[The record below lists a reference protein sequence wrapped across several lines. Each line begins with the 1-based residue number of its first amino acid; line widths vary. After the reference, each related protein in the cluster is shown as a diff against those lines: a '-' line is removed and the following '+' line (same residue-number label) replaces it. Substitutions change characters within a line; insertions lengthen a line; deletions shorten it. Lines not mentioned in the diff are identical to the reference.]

1 MDIAQTLMAIG
12 ALLLIGMLAD
22 EIGHRT
28 QLPRVTLLIL
38 CGLAA
43 GPAMLDLLPES
54 LTELYDT
61 LTVLAL
67 SMVAFLLG
75 GKLSRVHLKNSGT
88 AITVISLCAVASTA
102 AIVFSGLWLL
112 GFPIALA
119 LVMAALATATDPAA
133 TTDVIR
139 QYRAKG
145 PFTTILAGIVAVDDI
160 WGILVFAVCL
170 MGAQALVG
178 GDGSA
183 ALLHAAWEIAGSVL
197 LGIAVGLPA
206 GYLSGRLQP
215 GDPTL
220 AEALGIV
227 FLTAGLA
234 LWLGL
239 SFLLAG
245 IACGAT
251 VVNSGRHHS
260 RPFHEIEH
268 IEWPFMIFFFVLA
281 GASLEPAHIP
291 ALGVLGTGYILLRLA
306 GRLAGGWLGGRF
318 TRGPG
323 TAASYLFGLS
333 LLPQAGVALGM
344 ALVAAEALPGYRTEI
359 LTVAIGS
366 TIVFELVGPA
376 ATRLALQRAGETGR
390 DPEHGGEPD
399 ERA

>member
-1 MDIAQTLMAIG
+1 MDIAHTLMAIG
-12 ALLLIGMLAD
+12 SLLLVGMLAD

-61 LTVLAL
+61 LAVLAL

-88 AITVISLCAVASTA
+88 AITVISLSAVACTA

-119 LVMAALATATDPAA
+119 LVLAALATATDPAA
-133 TTDVIR
+133 TSDVIR

-145 PFTTILAGIVAVDDI
+145 PFSTILAGVVAVDDI
-160 WGILVFAVCL
+160 WGILVFAFCL
-170 MGAQALVG
+170 MGAQAFAG

-183 ALLHAAWEIAGSVL
+183 ALIHAAWEIAGSVL
-197 LGIAVGLPA
+197 LGVAVGLPA

-234 LWLGL
+234 LWLDL

-245 IACGAT
+245 IACGAM

-281 GASLEPAHIP
+281 GASLEPSHLP
-291 ALGVLGTGYILLRLA
+291 ALGVLGAGYILLRLA

-318 TRGPG
+318 TKGPG

-344 ALVAAEALPGYRTEI
+344 ALIAADQFPEHAETL
-359 LTVAIGS
+359 LAVTVSS
-366 TIVFELVGPA
+366 TIVFELFGPLLTQAALRRVGEA
-376 ATRLALQRAGETGR
+376 RK
-390 DPEHGGEPD
+390 
-399 ERA
+399 